1 MKFSFSHIK
10 TNLWLRY
17 WKVGFF
23 CLTLQKSRFE
33 EQTSLSIFQSGSFSE
48 AKLELVRINLVSAG
62 GKKWRWEVKGR
73 LLLHFSSK
81 MELVVISLLSA
92 VGQTCW
98 PTLFCK
104 AAQRQDDET
113 WTAGSFRHH
122 PAPLT
127 LVVCASKPSSQRPL
141 LWVDWEEQFF

>member
-1 MKFSFSHIK
+1 MCDNTFLIAELKSVIIFVWCCKSQD
-10 TNLWLRY
+10 LRS
-17 WKVGFF
+17 
-23 CLTLQKSRFE
+23 TP
-33 EQTSLSIFQSGSFSE
+33 SLSIFQSGSFAE
-48 AKLELVRINLVSAG
+48 AKLELVRIHFGERRRRKSG
-62 GKKWRWEVKGR
+62 CKRWRVG
-73 LLLHFSSK
+73 FCS
-81 MELVVISLLSA
+81 ISLQKWSWSSFCCSRLW
-92 VGQTCW
+92 GQTCW

-141 LWVDWEEQFF
+141 PLLWVDWEEQFF